1 VDIIM
6 RDIIEEN
13 MGELVSLLQRIMKTD
28 YVDKVIESAE
38 CLLCAMQTDHKILIA
53 GNGGSAADAQ
63 HMAAELVV
71 RFEKEREGYPAVALT
86 TDTSILSAGGNDY
99 GFDAVYE
106 RQIQALGRKGDVFIA
121 ISTSGNSENI
131 VRAARMAV
139 NRKLKVIGMTG
150 QDGGRLK
157 PFCDIML
164 CVPCGRTARIQEI
177 HEHTIHTLCQM
188 IEQNM

>member
-1 VDIIM
+1 MDIIM

-38 CLLCAMQTDHKILIA
+38 CLLRAMQTDHKILIA

-71 RFEKEREGYPAVALT
+71 SFEKEREGYPAVALT
-86 TDTSILSAGGNDY
+86 TDTYILSAGGNDY